1 MRRDWEREDRMSREA
16 IGRGNVGLGEE
27 DERRDRERR
36 VEGYTEE
43 EGKDMKKS
51 GTNRERRE
59 GIRGEVE

>member
-36 VEGYTEE
+36 VEGYKETER
-43 EGKDMKKS
+43 KDMKKS

-59 GIRGEVE
+59 GIRGKVE

>member
-51 GTNRERRE
+51 
-59 GIRGEVE
+59 